1 MGERRVVVYG
11 NAGSGKTTMARS
23 LGLPRLSLDTIAW
36 AEPGVRATPA
46 DSRAR
51 LKQFIAGHTEWVIE
65 GCYGDLIEA
74 AVPHCTELRFLNPG
88 TEVCI
93 ANAHRRP
100 WTPEYCASP
109 EDQQRF
115 LAPLIKFIRE
125 YETVASEYGL
135 TRHRA
140 IFAAFAG
147 PKREYTE
154 QSAEPPY
161 DLANLNKNNA
171 DGPDVVD

>member
-1 MGERRVVVYG
+1 MSERRVVVYG

-36 AEPGVRATPA
+36 ASVGVRAAPET
-46 DSRAR
+46 SRAA
-51 LKQFIAGHTEWVIE
+51 LEQFIAENTEWVIE
-65 GCYGDLIEA
+65 GCYGDLVEA
-74 AVPHCTELRFLNPG
+74 AVAHCTELRFLNPG
-88 TEVCI
+88 AEVCI

-115 LAPLIKFIRE
+115 LEPLVKFIRE
-125 YETVASEYGL
+125 YKTVTNEFGQI
-135 TRHRA
+135 RHRA

-154 QSAEPPY
+154 QSAEPT
-161 DLANLNKNNA
+161 AA
-171 DGPDVVD
+171 PDPAGR